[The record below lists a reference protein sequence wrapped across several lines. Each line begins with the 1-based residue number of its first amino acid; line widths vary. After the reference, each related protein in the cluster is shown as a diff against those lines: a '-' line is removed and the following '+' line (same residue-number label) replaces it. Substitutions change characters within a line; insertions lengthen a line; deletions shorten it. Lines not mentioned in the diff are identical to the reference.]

1 MAPNVAP
8 VRYPRSMTSTRPHDA
23 LPTRRDSSGYCPN
36 PACGKYVHFQ
46 GPHLMDP
53 QHQER
58 PVWPTFGVARS
69 STDGLRIELGVWLC
83 PACEETCVV
92 FLRHVEVQGMDR
104 NGESV
109 SRTIQTP
116 TLAWPARR
124 PRELEEGV
132 PEKVQS
138 LFAEGS
144 VAEQSGALRAAA
156 ALYRATVE
164 EICADREA
172 EGPKLFH
179 KIEDLKN
186 RGVDAG
192 IVDDLHE
199 ARLMGNWTLHEGEPF
214 AAEEVAD
221 VADLIVEAT
230 VVLYVQPAE
239 RARMRQARRARRNGS
254 GA

>member
-1 MAPNVAP
+1 
-8 VRYPRSMTSTRPHDA
+8 MTNTRPHNT
-23 LPTRRDSSGYCPN
+23 LPTMNDHGGYCPN
-36 PACGKYVHFQ
+36 PECGKYVYFQDPHF
-46 GPHLMDP
+46 LDSTM
-53 QHQER
+53 QER
-58 PVWPTFGVARS
+58 NIWPQLDSPAIENE
-69 STDGLRIELGVWLC
+69 GLRIELGLWLC
-83 PACEETCVV
+83 PACEQNCVV
-92 FLRHVEVQGMDR
+92 FLHHQRIRSLGKE
-104 NGESV
+104 GEPTARV
-109 SRTIQTP
+109 VTTP

-124 PRELEEGV
+124 PRELETAV
-132 PEKVQS
+132 PEKIRE

-144 VAEQSGALRAAA
+144 VVENAGALRAAA

-179 KIEDLKN
+179 KIEALKN
-186 RGVDAG
+186 LGVDAG

-199 ARLMGNWTLHEGEPF
+199 ARLMGNWTLHQGEPF
-214 AAEEVAD
+214 AADEVAD

-239 RARMRQARRARRNGS
+239 RARMREARRARRNGS